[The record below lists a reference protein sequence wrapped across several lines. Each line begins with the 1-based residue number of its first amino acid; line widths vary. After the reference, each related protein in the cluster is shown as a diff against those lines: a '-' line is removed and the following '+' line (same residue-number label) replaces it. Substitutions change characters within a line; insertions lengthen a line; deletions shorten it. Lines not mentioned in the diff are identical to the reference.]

1 MRAAFEWIE
10 GRVELL
16 NMQAEPLGDCQAT
29 VTGPLPWGPVQ
40 CHKVLLVP
48 YPWRGGIR
56 LETILLVSQSAA
68 YLCII
73 HAGATLSLFLHLF
86 KLHLRF

>member
-1 MRAAFEWIE
+1 MGAALERIE
-10 GRVELL
+10 GRIELL
-16 NMQAEPLGDCQAT
+16 NMQTKALSDCQAT
-29 VTGPLPWGPVQ
+29 VTCPLAWGPVQ

-56 LETILLVSQSAA
+56 LKTILLVSQSAA
-68 YLCII
+68 YLCVI
-73 HAGATLSLFLHLF
+73 HAGATLRLFLHLF